1 MKAIITIAMLI
12 SALFATTKEK
22 NILKYGIYADAS
34 RCIAIETVDQ
44 DTERVSVQTSG
55 GMVYAFDT
63 DTGDYETGDDI
74 TLIFCDMGTQ
84 DVHDDMIISARYD
97 RYDLLPSELYDY
109 IASVPSQL
117 HAAAV
122 ELVKFEL
129 S

>member
-12 SALFATTKEK
+12 AALFSTKEK
-22 NILKYGIYADAS
+22 NANILKYGIYADAS
-34 RCIAIETVDQ
+34 RCIAIETVDHE
-44 DTERVSVQTSG
+44 TERVSVQTSG

-97 RYDLLPSELYDY
+97 RYDLLP
-109 IASVPSQL
+109 
-117 HAAAV
+117 
-122 ELVKFEL
+122 
-129 S
+129 

>member
-12 SALFATTKEK
+12 SALFSTTKEK

-34 RCIAIETVDQ
+34 RCIAVETVDQ
-44 DTERVSVQTSG
+44 ETERVSVQTSG

-63 DTGDYETGDDI
+63 GDYETGNDI

-97 RYDLLPSELYDY
+97 RYDLLP
-109 IASVPSQL
+109 
-117 HAAAV
+117 
-122 ELVKFEL
+122 
-129 S
+129 